1 MRILRFVSFRAKR
14 FYRRRVG
21 GLIARVVSNGR
32 LTVDDGLKILECVS
46 NPESPGFVESFL
58 AQRPERNGKPIPWM
72 TFSAISFLDE
82 QDLSDKRF
90 LEIGAGASTS
100 YWKLRGLSG
109 VSLEADPN
117 WIKRVNEYLNELP
130 SKNEQRIDVLQVM
143 KCAPVEPT
151 VWHTGVDESEL
162 DLVESTNQ
170 LIREHISQADLL
182 VVDGPLRNLCLLV
195 AAEGANNLEMIIL
208 DNAERPEYQ
217 VGRNALSEK
226 GWREIP
232 FTGLGPLN
240 PYSWTTSVFLRGI

>member
-1 MRILRFVSFRAKR
+1 MRVLRFVSFRAKR

-32 LTVDDGLKILECVS
+32 LKVVDGLKILECLS
-46 NPESPGFVESFL
+46 DEQSPAFVESFL
-58 AQRPERNGKPIPWM
+58 AQRPERSGKPIPWM
-72 TFSAISFLDE
+72 TFSAISFLDA
-82 QDLSDKRF
+82 QHLSGKRF

-109 VSLEADPN
+109 VSLEADPG
-117 WIKRVNEYLNELP
+117 WIKRVKESLNELP
-130 SKNEQRIDVLQVM
+130 GEAQQRIDVLQVM
-143 KCAPVEPT
+143 KCAPAEPT
-151 VWHTGVDESEL
+151 VWGISVDESEL
-162 DLVESTNQ
+162 DLVESTDQ
-170 LIREHISQADLL
+170 LVRGHISQADVL
-182 VVDGPLRNLCLLV
+182 VVDGPLRNLCLLI
-195 AAEGANNLEMIIL
+195 AAEDENELEMIIL

-217 VGRNALSEK
+217 VGRNALTEK